1 MSNETIETPLAS
13 GATDR
18 PNMPQE
24 SEQQLNE
31 ASATA
36 AEYPVQHDFSNLKPV
51 GPVTPLELSHLKR
64 VGGIT
69 PLPQAEL
76 PAQTQPQP
84 QAKTSTAPKPSF
96 GENVAQGVG
105 TAAAQS
111 LSSIAKVG
119 SHIPGVE
126 YVSDKIGD
134 LLGLPKLPTNVNPY
148 STVAQSTERNA
159 AAATQ
164 TTGGKVGAGLEG
176 LGEFVTGEEAL
187 KGLSLGDRL
196 MEVAKATKV
205 LEHYPVLAEIAQN
218 AKAVKLAHA
227 AGNIARTSTVGT
239 VQGLAHGESLGQAAT
254 SGAVAGGTGA
264 ALEGVTA
271 GVKAIAPSVK
281 EIAGE
286 LIPVRAS
293 QESGIANKLENVA
306 PTKSLSKFDV
316 QQTQPAVKKAIGNVA
331 SEIGSK
337 EISGQTL
344 GTTAKDLAERAEQI
358 KAQSTPVF
366 EKLDELTKDQEMK
379 FSDWQRQE
387 SAAYRRGDIEA
398 AKKAK
403 DAQAKIL
410 ESFKDQFAPKDLQNA
425 RANWRQ
431 ASALQDIHDSLNTK
445 SVVGPT
451 PVNLRPKGTDPGYI
465 NGKAFSKQILALS
478 KDGTLRNAGL
488 TPEHIQSLQDLGTL
502 LENSANVHKFGQLAK
517 LTELGGAGLTA
528 VLHPAAAVAG
538 AKVAVPAY
546 LAQKALGRVMTNPET
561 AETFVN
567 LLRGA
572 GVVIPATAAQ
582 VTNAIQK

>member
-1 MSNETIETPLAS
+1 MATQPIDLSAGLVPATPAQNVS
-13 GATDR
+13 GQAPID
-18 PNMPQE
+18 
-24 SEQQLNE
+24 L
-31 ASATA
+31 SAGLV
-36 AEYPVQHDFSNLKPV
+36 PVQTTQQS
-51 GPVTPLELSHLKR
+51 
-64 VGGIT
+64 
-69 PLPQAEL
+69 
-76 PAQTQPQP
+76 QTQ
-84 QAKTSTAPKPSF
+84 TSKPSF
-96 GENVAQGVG
+96 GNDVTQGFG

-119 SHIPGVE
+119 SHIPGIE

-134 LLGLPKLPTNVNPY
+134 LLGLPKLPASVNPY
-148 STVAQSTERNA
+148 NTVAQSTASNA

-187 KGLSLGDRL
+187 KGLSLGERL

-205 LEHYPVLAEIAQN
+205 LERYPVLAEIAQN

-239 VQGLAHGESLGQAAT
+239 VQGLAHGESLPEAAT

-264 ALEGVTA
+264 ALEGVAA
-271 GVKAIAPSVK
+271 GIKAIAPTVK

-293 QESGIANKLENVA
+293 QESGLASAAENVA

-316 QQTQPAVKKAIGNVA
+316 TETQPAAKRAIGNVA
-331 SEIGSK
+331 TEVRNSTLENNPISESASAPPRYK
-337 EISGQTL
+337 VLPSVATL
-344 GTTAKDLAERAEQI
+344 QDA
-358 KAQSTPVF
+358 AQSLKDQSKPVF
-366 EKLDELTKDQEMK
+366 EKLDNLTADQEMK
-379 FSDWQRQE
+379 FSDWQKKE
-387 SAAYRRGDIEA
+387 SASYRSGDIET

-403 DAQAKIL
+403 AEQENIL
-410 ESFKDQFAPKDLQNA
+410 NTFKGEFDPKDLQNA

-431 ASALQDIHDSLNTK
+431 ASALQDVHDSLNTK
-445 SVVGPT
+445 GVVGPT
-451 PVNLRPKGTDPGYI
+451 PIELRPKGTPDPGYV
-465 NGKAFSKQILALS
+465 NGKAFSKQVLNLAN
-478 KDGTLRNAGL
+478 DGTLARAGL
-488 TPEHIQSLQDLGTL
+488 TTEHIQSLQDLGTL
-502 LENSANVHKFGQLAK
+502 LEKSANVHKFGQLAK

-572 GVVIPATAAQ
+572 GTVAPATAAQ